1 MDNFVLVVDDEAH
14 IRRIVALQLR
24 RAGFE
29 VELAMDGREALDV
42 IHERM
47 PDLVITDCQMPRM
60 DGLSLCEALAREES
74 TAGVPIL
81 LLTAKGFELEED
93 DLRARGNI
101 VGLLCKPFSP
111 DQLLQTVETALRIRG
126 NP

>member
-24 RAGFE
+24 RAGLE
-29 VELAMDGREALDV
+29 VELAMDGKEALDV
-42 IHERM
+42 IRERL

-60 DGLSLCEALAREES
+60 DGLSLCEALARDDETS
-74 TAGVPIL
+74 NVPIL
-81 LLTAKGFELEED
+81 LLTAKGFELEEE

-111 DQLLQTVETALRIRG
+111 DQLLQTVESALRIRG